1 MQQEA
6 FKVKEKTAGG
16 MQEMENLNQKA
27 TLINFQLR
35 NKGSPGELE
44 AMASYSLEEVMIWA
58 LK

>member
-44 AMASYSLEEVMIWA
+44 AMASYSLEEVMI
-58 LK
+58 